1 MAENQDVI
9 YGSENGVLEEKDL
22 REACDFWLRKENV
35 DSAYVDD
42 LFGGSN

>member
-22 REACDFWLRKENV
+22 REACDFWLRNENV
-35 DSAYVDD
+35 DLASMTY
-42 LFGGSN
+42 LGGSN

>member
-35 DSAYVDD
+35 DLASMTY
-42 LFGGSN
+42 LGGSN